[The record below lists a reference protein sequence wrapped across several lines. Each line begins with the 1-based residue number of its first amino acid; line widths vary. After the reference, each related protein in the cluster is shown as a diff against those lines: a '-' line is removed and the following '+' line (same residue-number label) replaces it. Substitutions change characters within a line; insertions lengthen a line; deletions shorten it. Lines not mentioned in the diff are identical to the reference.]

1 MDKTFLS
8 IESLKK
14 FWRHGSKL
22 AIDVSQLTI
31 NKGERIA
38 IVGPS
43 GSGKSTLLKLL
54 AKDLRPN
61 QGAIY
66 FHGKDL
72 SKWSARELSQHRAVL
87 PQCVAMNLELPVNL
101 IVSLGRVSS
110 IDQTQKNVI
119 TLECLRL
126 SNASHLTHVSY
137 QVLSGGERARV
148 QMARV
153 FAQLWDVKDGLLLL
167 DEPFAALDPYL
178 QIKLL
183 KNLDQFATERGITVM
198 AVLHDV
204 NQALQF
210 FDRGLFI
217 KNGQLLLN
225 ASLADISKQAFEEL
239 YGNQFLEFKTTAK
252 QRFLI
257 AQ

>member
-14 FWRHGSKL
+14 FWCHRSKL

-31 NKGERIA
+31 HKGERIA
-38 IVGPS
+38 ILGPS

-66 FHGKDL
+66 FHGKDF
-72 SKWSARELSQHRAVL
+72 SKWSARDLSHHRAVL
-87 PQCVAMNLELPVNL
+87 PQSAAINLELPVNL

-110 IDQTQKNVI
+110 IDQTQKNAI

-126 SNASHLTHVSY
+126 SNASHLTHASY

-178 QIKLL
+178 QIALL
-183 KNLDQFATERGITVM
+183 KNLDQFAAERRITVM

-217 KNGQLLLN
+217 KSGRIVKND
-225 ASLADISKQAFEEL
+225 SLSKIPKESFEAL
-239 YGNQFLEFKTTAK
+239 YGNQFLELVTDTH
-252 QRFLI
+252 QRFLM

>member
-14 FWRHGSKL
+14 FWCHGSKL
-22 AIDVSQLTI
+22 AVDISELNI
-31 NKGERIA
+31 NVNERIA
-38 IVGPS
+38 ILGPS
-43 GSGKSTLLKLL
+43 GSGKSSFLKLI
-54 AKDLRPN
+54 ANDLRPT
-61 QGAIY
+61 QGSIF

-72 SKWSARELSQHRAVL
+72 SQWTAPDLSHHRAVL
-87 PQCVAMNLELPVNL
+87 PQSAAINLELPVSL

-126 SNASHLTHVSY
+126 SNASHLTHASY

-148 QMARV
+148 EMARV
-153 FAQLWDVKDGLLLL
+153 FAQLWDVKDALLLL

-178 QIKLL
+178 QVALL
-183 KNLDQFATERGITVM
+183 KNLDQFATERRITVM

-217 KNGQLLLN
+217 KSGRIVKD
-225 ASLADISKQAFEEL
+225 ASLSKIPKESFEAL
-239 YGNQFLEFKTTAK
+239 YGNQFLELITETH
-252 QRFLI
+252 QRFLM

>member
-1 MDKTFLS
+1 M
-8 IESLKK
+8 
-14 FWRHGSKL
+14 
-22 AIDVSQLTI
+22 A
-31 NKGERIA
+31 N
-38 IVGPS
+38 
-43 GSGKSTLLKLL
+43 
-54 AKDLRPN
+54 DLRPT
-61 QGAIY
+61 QGSIF

-72 SKWSARELSQHRAVL
+72 SQWTARDLSHHRAVL
-87 PQCVAMNLELPVNL
+87 PQSAAINLELPVNS

-126 SNASHLTHVSY
+126 SNASHLTHASY

-153 FAQLWDVKDGLLLL
+153 FAQLWDVKDALLLL

-178 QIKLL
+178 QIALL
-183 KNLDQFATERGITVM
+183 KNLDQFAAERRITVM

-217 KNGQLLLN
+217 KSGRIVKDD
-225 ASLADISKQAFEEL
+225 SLSKIPKESFEAL
-239 YGNQFLEFKTTAK
+239 YGNQFLELMTDTH
-252 QRFLI
+252 QRFLM

>member
-1 MDKTFLS
+1 MSNYFLS
-8 IESLKK
+8 IENLKK
-14 FWRHGSKL
+14 FWCRGSKL
-22 AIDVSQLTI
+22 AVDISQLNI
-31 NKGERIA
+31 NLGERIA
-38 IVGPS
+38 ILGPS
-43 GSGKSTLLKLL
+43 GSGKSSFLKLI
-54 AKDLRPN
+54 ANDLPPT
-61 QGAIY
+61 QGVIF

-72 SKWSARELSQHRAVL
+72 AQWTARDLSHHRAVL
-87 PQCVAMNLELPVNL
+87 PQSTAMNLELSVNL
-101 IVSLGRVSS
+101 IVNLGRVSS
-110 IDQTQKNVI
+110 VDQTQKNSI
-119 TLECLRL
+119 TQECLRL
-126 SNASHLTHVSY
+126 SNASHLTNASY

-153 FAQLWDVKDGLLLL
+153 FAQLWDVKDALLLL

-178 QIKLL
+178 QIALL
-183 KNLDQFATERGITVM
+183 KNLDQFASQRRITVM

-217 KNGQLLLN
+217 KNGHLLVD
-225 ASLADISKQAFEEL
+225 ASLDDISKDSFEEL
-239 YGNQFLEFKTTAK
+239 YGNQFLEFKTDAK

>member
-1 MDKTFLS
+1 MSNSFLNV
-8 IESLKK
+8 ENLKK
-14 FWRHGSKL
+14 FWCHGSKL
-22 AIDVSQLTI
+22 AIDVSQLSI
-31 NKGERIA
+31 HKGERIA
-38 IVGPS
+38 ILGPS

-61 QGAIY
+61 QGTIY
-66 FHGKDL
+66 FDGTDL

-87 PQCVAMNLELPVNL
+87 PQCVAMNLELSVNL
-101 IVSLGRVSS
+101 IVNLGRVSR
-110 IDQTQKNVI
+110 IDQTHTNLI
-119 TLECLRL
+119 TEQCLRL
-126 SNASHLTHVSY
+126 SNASHLRDVSY

-167 DEPFAALDPYL
+167 DEPFSALDPYL
-178 QIKLL
+178 QITLL
-183 KNLDQFATERGITVM
+183 KNLDQFATERCITVM

-217 KNGQLLLN
+217 KNGQLLLD
-225 ASLADISKQAFEEL
+225 ASLGDVSKQAFEEL
-239 YGNQFLEFKTTAK
+239 YGNQFLEFKTDTE
-252 QRFLI
+252 QRFLL

>member
-8 IESLKK
+8 IENLKK
-14 FWRHGSKL
+14 FWCHGSKL
-22 AIDVSQLTI
+22 AVDISELNI
-31 NKGERIA
+31 NVNERIA
-38 IVGPS
+38 ILGPS
-43 GSGKSTLLKLL
+43 GSGKSSFLKLI
-54 AKDLRPN
+54 ANDLRPT
-61 QGAIY
+61 QGSIF

-72 SKWSARELSQHRAVL
+72 SQWTARDLSHHRAVL
-87 PQCVAMNLELPVNL
+87 PQSAAINLELPVSL

-126 SNASHLTHVSY
+126 SNASHLTHASY

-153 FAQLWDVKDGLLLL
+153 FAQLWDVKDALLLL

-178 QIKLL
+178 QIALL
-183 KNLDQFATERGITVM
+183 KNLDQFAAERRITVM

-217 KNGQLLLN
+217 KSGRIVKDD
-225 ASLADISKQAFEEL
+225 SLSKIPKESFEAL
-239 YGNQFLEFKTTAK
+239 YGNQFLELMTDTH
-252 QRFLI
+252 QRFLM

>member
-1 MDKTFLS
+1 MDKNFLS

-119 TLECLRL
+119 TLKCLRL
-126 SNASHLTHVSY
+126 SNASHLTHASY

-153 FAQLWDVKDGLLLL
+153 FAQLWDVKDALLLL

-178 QIKLL
+178 QIALL
-183 KNLDQFATERGITVM
+183 KNLDQFAAERRITVM

-217 KNGQLLLN
+217 KSGRIVKDDFL
-225 ASLADISKQAFEEL
+225 SKIPKESFEAL
-239 YGNQFLEFKTTAK
+239 YGNQFLELMTDTH
-252 QRFLI
+252 QRFLM

>member
-1 MDKTFLS
+1 MSNSFLNV
-8 IESLKK
+8 ENLKK
-14 FWRHGSKL
+14 FWCHGSKL
-22 AIDVSQLTI
+22 AVDVSQLSI
-31 NKGERIA
+31 HKGERIA
-38 IVGPS
+38 IMGPS
-43 GSGKSTLLKLL
+43 GSGKSSLLKLL
-54 AKDLRPN
+54 ARDLYPN
-61 QGAIY
+61 QGSIY
-66 FHGKDL
+66 FHGADL

-87 PQCVAMNLELPVNL
+87 PQCVAMNLDLSVNL
-101 IVSLGRVSS
+101 IVNLGRVSR
-110 IDQTQKNVI
+110 IDQTHTNSI
-119 TLECLRL
+119 TEQCLRL

-137 QVLSGGERARV
+137 QVLSGGEQARV

-178 QIKLL
+178 QITLL

-210 FDRGLFI
+210 FDRGLFV
-217 KNGQLLLN
+217 KNGHLLLD
-225 ASLADISKQAFEEL
+225 ASLTDISKEAFEEL
-239 YGNQFLEFKTTAK
+239 YENQFLEFKTAAK

>member
-1 MDKTFLS
+1 M
-8 IESLKK
+8 
-14 FWRHGSKL
+14 
-22 AIDVSQLTI
+22 V
-31 NKGERIA
+31 
-38 IVGPS
+38 
-43 GSGKSTLLKLL
+43 
-54 AKDLRPN
+54 
-61 QGAIY
+61 
-66 FHGKDL
+66 
-72 SKWSARELSQHRAVL
+72 
-87 PQCVAMNLELPVNL
+87 
-101 IVSLGRVSS
+101 
-110 IDQTQKNVI
+110 
-119 TLECLRL
+119 
-126 SNASHLTHVSY
+126 
-137 QVLSGGERARV
+137 
-148 QMARV
+148 
-153 FAQLWDVKDGLLLL
+153 VKDGLLLL

-217 KNGQLLLN
+217 KNGQLLLD